1 MSIDILMKFLGW
13 SAIINIGLLLWWLTF
28 IIFAHDWTYRMH
40 TKLFYIN
47 TERFDAIHYSGIA
60 FYKISII
67 LFNVAP
73 YLALRI
79 II

>member
-1 MSIDILMKFLGW
+1 MSIDLLIQFLGW
-13 SAIINIGLLLWWLTF
+13 SAVINICLLLWWVLF
-28 IIFAHDWTYRMH
+28 ITFAHDWTYRMH
-40 TKLFYIN
+40 TNWLYLS

-79 II
+79 IV